1 MRRRR
6 ATVIASLVFVISS
19 IGSASLLERVDRL
32 GTDATLNEVLFI
44 WSPKLLKSLS
54 LGHNGLLANIYW
66 TRVVQYYGRHR
77 HIDNSDFAL
86 LWPLLN
92 ITTQLDPH
100 LIPAYQ
106 FGGTFLASPPPYGA
120 GLPQRA
126 IELVEFGIRNN
137 PNDWHLYYD
146 LGFIYY
152 DLKDYGAAADAF
164 ARGSRVPNAH
174 PFLKIMAAQCA
185 QHGGE
190 PRTAQMLWSAVYET
204 TKDKYIRENAREHL
218 LALQADFEVQ
228 ELEKIVAA
236 FRQESGR
243 YPSSFSELAHVRKL
257 PGIPIDP
264 MGNPYQLDGEG
275 RVFVLDPGNF
285 PFIEKALPPGY
296 LPKPIPGTA
305 KPRS

>member
-6 ATVIASLVFVISS
+6 ATIVATLLFVISS
-19 IGSASLLERVDRL
+19 VGSAFLLQTVDRL
-32 GTDATLNEVLFI
+32 RTRATLSEVLYLS
-44 WSPKLLKSLS
+44 SPAVVKKLS
-54 LGHNGLLANIYW
+54 LGYQGLLANVYW
-66 TRVVQYYGRHR
+66 TRVVQYYGEHR
-77 HIDNSDFAL
+77 HLQNSDFAL

-106 FGGTFLASPPPYGA
+106 FGGTFLSSPPPYGA
-120 GLPQRA
+120 GLPERA

-152 DLKDYGAAADAF
+152 DLKDYRAAAEAF
-164 ARGSRVPNAH
+164 DRGSLVPNAH

-190 PRTAQMLWSAVYET
+190 LRTAQMLWSAVYET
-204 TKDKYIRENAREHL
+204 SKDKYIRENAERHL
-218 LALQADFEVQ
+218 RALKADFEAQ
-228 ELEKIVAA
+228 ELAKIVRN
-236 FRQESGR
+236 FHEQTGR
-243 YPSSFSELAHVRKL
+243 YPSSFAELARARIL

-264 MGNPYQLDGEG
+264 MGNQYQLDSEG
-275 RVFVLDPGNF
+275 HVFVADPGNF

-296 LPKPIPGTA
+296 VPKSTPA
-305 KPRS
+305 VASPRG